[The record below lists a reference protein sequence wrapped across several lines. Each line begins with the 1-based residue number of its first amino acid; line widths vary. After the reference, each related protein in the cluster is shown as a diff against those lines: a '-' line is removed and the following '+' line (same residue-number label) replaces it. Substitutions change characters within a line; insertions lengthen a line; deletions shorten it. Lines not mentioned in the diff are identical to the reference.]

1 MLIKTLVD
9 FFSLKN
15 YKNRFLLLTALF
27 LLLSQSALAHH
38 TKESQEK
45 FAVWVDQLRT
55 DALAAGISPK
65 TLDEALATL
74 KAPEPSVIKS
84 YKKQPERKSTL
95 QAYVSNRVTPLRLD
109 EGRVMLRRYATELE
123 RIEQQYKVQKRF
135 LVALWG
141 IESSYGRAAGQR
153 PVIQSLATLAYN
165 KRRTHYFRKEL
176 IEALKILDAGHVT
189 LAEMK
194 GSWAG
199 AMGPFQ
205 FMPTSYT
212 HYAVDGDGDGRID
225 IWGSVPDALA
235 SAANYL
241 KQARWQYDQ
250 TWGRPVLLPESFD
263 TSLSGLKKRQPLSR
277 WQELGVR
284 RTNGEPLPQRN
295 LKSALIIPDG
305 KAGPAYLV
313 YANFKAL
320 RRWNKSNSFAVTVGT
335 LADSY

>member
-1 MLIKTLVD
+1 MLSLPYSL
-9 FFSLKN
+9 SLK
-15 YKNRFLLLTALF
+15 KLSRSLFLLSSLL
-27 LLLSQSALAHH
+27 LLLSQNTLANQP
-38 TKESQEK
+38 TGDFSSWLEL
-45 FAVWVDQLRT
+45 LRK
-55 DALAAGISPK
+55 DALNAGVSTK
-65 TLDEALATL
+65 TLNTALATL
-74 KAPEPSVIKS
+74 EAPEPKVIES
-84 YKKQPERKSTL
+84 YHKQPERKATL
-95 QAYVSNRVTPLRLD
+95 QDYVRNRVTPLRLD
-109 EGRVMLRRYATELE
+109 EGRVMMRRYATVLE
-123 RIEQQYKVQKRF
+123 RIEKQYRVQKRF

-153 PVIQSLATLAYN
+153 PVIQSLATLAYK

-189 LAEMK
+189 LDELK

-225 IWGSVPDALA
+225 IWSSVPDALA

-241 KQARWQYDQ
+241 KMARWKYDQ
-250 TWGRPVLLPESFD
+250 TWGRPVQLPDHFD
-263 TSLSGLKKRQPLSR
+263 KSLSGLKKRRPLSR

-284 RTNGEPLPQRN
+284 RSNGAALPQRN
-295 LKSALIIPDG
+295 LQSALIIPDG
-305 KAGPAYLV
+305 PAGPAYLV

-335 LADSY
+335 LADRF